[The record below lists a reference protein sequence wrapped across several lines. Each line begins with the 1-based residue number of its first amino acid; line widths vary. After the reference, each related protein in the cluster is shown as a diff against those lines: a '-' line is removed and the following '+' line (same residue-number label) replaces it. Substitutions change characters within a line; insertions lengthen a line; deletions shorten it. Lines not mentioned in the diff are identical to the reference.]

1 MVVDR
6 SRSAVTLDRSL
17 DAGCLSATTL
27 TVERTTLTRHEIP
40 RGPGRVREATIVD
53 RLQSAGRIER
63 NIALHAGSGA
73 LSIEP
78 LRLSSAM

>member
-1 MVVDR
+1 M
-6 SRSAVTLDRSL
+6 TIDRSL
-17 DAGCLSATTL
+17 DAGRLSATTL

-63 NIALHAGSGA
+63 NMRAARGQRRA
-73 LSIEP
+73 VY
-78 LRLSSAM
+78 